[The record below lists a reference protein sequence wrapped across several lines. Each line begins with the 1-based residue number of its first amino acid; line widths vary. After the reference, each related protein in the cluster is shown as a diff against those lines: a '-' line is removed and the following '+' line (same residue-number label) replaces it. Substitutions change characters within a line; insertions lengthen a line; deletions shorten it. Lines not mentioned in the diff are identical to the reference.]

1 MRVAAPAKLNLR
13 LVLLARES
21 TGYHQL
27 ESLFLRLE
35 LADLIEVETGGRG
48 IQLTAEGEDVG
59 PAEDNLA
66 HLAAQAFAREVG
78 VPPALRIHLVKRI
91 PAGAGL
97 GGGSSDAAATLLALD
112 ELHGRPLPPG
122 ALLRVARGLGSDV
135 PFFAARAA
143 CALGW
148 GRGDRLLALPAP
160 PVAEVLLL
168 VPGVR
173 ISTAEAYASVTLS
186 DPGPVLLHPRDA
198 TSWHGIAGIARN
210 DFEAPAAARHSPIAD
225 ALRFLRAAEPIV
237 AGMTGTGSA
246 LYAIFDDVAAA
257 DRVAER
263 ARSAFTDLL
272 VVRTRTAVDRPA
284 TPG

>member
-1 MRVAAPAKLNLR
+1 MRIAAPAKLNLR

-35 LADLIEVETGGRG
+35 LADSIEVDTGERG
-48 IQLTAEGEDVG
+48 IQLTVEGEDVG
-59 PAEDNLA
+59 PAEDNLV
-66 HLAAQAFAREVG
+66 HRAALAFAREAG

-122 ALLRVARGLGSDV
+122 ALLRVARELGSDV
-135 PFFAARAA
+135 PFFASRAA
-143 CALGW
+143 AALGW

-160 PVAEVLLL
+160 PSAEVLLL
-168 VPGVR
+168 VPDLRV
-173 ISTAEAYASVTLS
+173 STAEAYAAVTVA
-186 DPGPVLLHPRDA
+186 DPGPMLLHPRDA
-198 TSWHGIAGIARN
+198 TTWVGIAGIARN
-210 DFEAPAAARHSPIAD
+210 DFEPHAAARHSPIAD
-225 ALRFLRAAEPIV
+225 ALRFLRAAEPMV

-246 LYAIFDDVAAA
+246 LYAIFDDPATA

-263 ARSAFTDLL
+263 ARAAFAGVL

-284 TPG
+284 PPG